1 MYLATSNLLFTQRV
15 QPAPG
20 SVALRSS
27 RSADSSSNRDSTEL
41 SIKAAITCHSDYYG
55 SENSKK
61 CRVRPGNMSKDCE
74 MLIIEGL
81 VKQYGDFTAV
91 DDVSF
96 EANAGSVFGLLGPN
110 GAGKSTL
117 INCISGLL
125 TPTTGHISV
134 SGHDIVK
141 DGKAARQSLGIVP
154 QELAL
159 YDDLPAI
166 DNLRYWGK
174 AYGLRGKFL
183 EDRVNDVLGY
193 IGLAD
198 RASDLPKK
206 FSGGMKRRL
215 NFGCG
220 VVHQPKVLLLDEP
233 TVGVD
238 PQSRA
243 KLFDLVEAERDAGAC
258 VLYTTHYMEEA
269 ERLCD
274 SLAIIDHGK
283 TIAKGTVAELKS
295 QLGARDALQLT
306 GTFPV
311 DATRSAVASL
321 ASSIT
326 DLEILS
332 LDENTLMLTL
342 SRASQHLPGIFDAI
356 SHAGGTVSETSLRS
370 PNLETLFLLL
380 TGKELRE

>member
-1 MYLATSNLLFTQRV
+1 
-15 QPAPG
+15 
-20 SVALRSS
+20 
-27 RSADSSSNRDSTEL
+27 
-41 SIKAAITCHSDYYG
+41 
-55 SENSKK
+55 
-61 CRVRPGNMSKDCE
+61 
-74 MLIIEGL
+74 MLIVEGL

-91 DDVSF
+91 DDISF
-96 EANAGSVFGLLGPN
+96 NAGDGCVFGLLGPN
-110 GAGKSTL
+110 GAGKSTS

-125 TPTTGHISV
+125 APTTGRIAV

-141 DGKAARQSLGIVP
+141 DGKAARKSLGVVP

-166 DNLRYWGK
+166 ENLRYWGM
-174 AYGLRGKFL
+174 AYGLRGNTL
-183 EDRVNDVLGY
+183 NERVAVVLDH

-198 RASDLPKK
+198 RAKDLPKE

-220 VVHQPKVLLLDEP
+220 IVHKPKVLLLDEP

-243 KLFDLVEAERDAGAC
+243 KLFDLVEAERDAGASI
-258 VLYTTHYMEEA
+258 LYTTHYMEEA

-283 TIAKGTVAELKS
+283 IIAKGTVAELKS
-295 QLGARDALQLT
+295 QLGARDALQLS

-311 DATRSAVASL
+311 DETKAAISL
-321 ASSIT
+321 LAADIA
-326 DLEILS
+326 DLEILNQE
-332 LDENTLMLTL
+332 DDTLLLTL
-342 SRASQHLPGIFDAI
+342 SQASQHLPVIFAAI
-356 SHAGGTVSETSLRS
+356 SSAGGSVTETNLRS

>member
-1 MYLATSNLLFTQRV
+1 
-15 QPAPG
+15 
-20 SVALRSS
+20 
-27 RSADSSSNRDSTEL
+27 
-41 SIKAAITCHSDYYG
+41 
-55 SENSKK
+55 
-61 CRVRPGNMSKDCE
+61 
-74 MLIIEGL
+74 MLNVDGL

-96 EANAGSVFGLLGPN
+96 EAGVGTVFGLLGPN
-110 GAGKSTL
+110 GAGKSTT
-117 INCISGLL
+117 INCISGLMP
-125 TPTTGHISV
+125 PTSGHIAV

-141 DGKAARQSLGIVP
+141 DGKAARQALGIVP

-159 YDDLPAI
+159 YEDLAAI

-174 AYGLRGKFL
+174 AYGLRGTIL
-183 EDRVNDVLGY
+183 EDRVSEVLDH

-198 RASDLPKK
+198 RAKDLPNE

-283 TIAKGTVAELKS
+283 IIAQGTVAELQA
-295 QLGARDALQLT
+295 QLGARDALQLS
-306 GTFPV
+306 GRFPV
-311 DATRSAVASL
+311 DATKSAISSL
-321 ASSIT
+321 ASSIA

-332 LDENTLMLTL
+332 QDEETLTLTL
-342 SRASQHLPGIFDAI
+342 SNASQHLPGIFDAI
-356 SHAGGTVSETSLRS
+356 GGAGGSVSETSLRS

>member
-1 MYLATSNLLFTQRV
+1 MLAV
-15 QPAPG
+15 
-20 SVALRSS
+20 
-27 RSADSSSNRDSTEL
+27 E
-41 SIKAAITCHSDYYG
+41 H
-55 SENSKK
+55 
-61 CRVRPGNMSKDCE
+61 
-74 MLIIEGL
+74 L
-81 VKQYGDFTAV
+81 VKEYGDLRAV

-96 EANAGSVFGLLGPN
+96 EARAGTVFGLLGPN
-110 GAGKSTL
+110 GAGKSTA

-125 TPTTGHISV
+125 TPTAGRIAV
-134 SGHDIVK
+134 SGHDVVK

-159 YDDLPAI
+159 YEDLPAV

-174 AYGLRGKFL
+174 AYGLRGKPL
-183 EDRVNDVLGY
+183 EDRVATVLEL

-198 RASDLPKK
+198 RAKDLPKEY
-206 FSGGMKRRL
+206 SGGMKRRL

-220 VVHQPKVLLLDEP
+220 VVHQPRVLLLDEP

-243 KLFDLVEAERDAGAC
+243 KLFDLVEAARDAGAC

-283 TIAKGTVAELKS
+283 IIAHGTVAELKA
-295 QLGARDALQLT
+295 QLGARDALQLN
-306 GTFPV
+306 GQFP
-311 DATRSAVASL
+311 DGAMREAIDGLRQDIAG
-321 ASSIT
+321 
-326 DLEILS
+326 LEILS
-332 LDENTLMLTL
+332 QAGDSLLLTL
-342 SRASQHLPGIFDAI
+342 PAASQHLPEIFAAV
-356 SHAGGTVSETSLRS
+356 SSAGGNVTETSLRS

>member
-1 MYLATSNLLFTQRV
+1 
-15 QPAPG
+15 
-20 SVALRSS
+20 
-27 RSADSSSNRDSTEL
+27 
-41 SIKAAITCHSDYYG
+41 
-55 SENSKK
+55 
-61 CRVRPGNMSKDCE
+61 
-74 MLIIEGL
+74 MLIVEGL

-91 DDVSF
+91 DEISF
-96 EANAGSVFGLLGPN
+96 EASEGSVFGLLGPN
-110 GAGKSTL
+110 GAGKSTS

-125 TPTTGHISV
+125 APTAGRIAV
-134 SGHDIVK
+134 AGHDIVK
-141 DGKAARQSLGIVP
+141 DGKAARQALGVVP
-154 QELAL
+154 QEIAL
-159 YDDLPAI
+159 YEDLPAI

-174 AYGLRGKFL
+174 AYGLRGKAL
-183 EDRVNDVLGY
+183 EDRIADVLGH
-193 IGLAD
+193 IGLSD
-198 RASDLPKK
+198 RAKDLPKE

-283 TIAKGTVAELKS
+283 IIAQGTVAELKS
-295 QLGARDALQLT
+295 QLGARDALQLS
-306 GTFPV
+306 GSFPA
-311 DATRSAVASL
+311 DATRSAIESL
-321 ASSIT
+321 ASRIT

-332 LDENTLMLTL
+332 QDENTLMLTL
-342 SRASQHLPGIFDAI
+342 SQASQHLPGIFDAI
-356 SHAGGTVSETSLRS
+356 GRAGGSVSETSLRS